1 MAASKTPGTGPAA
14 LAKTPKPSKIRAGM
28 GDVVSESV
36 EVWKDED
43 EARARGFWQVLDEQG
58 VARGVAPA
66 IDDELLRGIFRSML
80 RQRLVDTAMLAL
92 VQQGRLSAYADA
104 CGQEA
109 SVIGSAAALAPDDV
123 IVPSYREAGAALHR
137 GLPLRAFVAQ
147 LFGNVH
153 DIAKGRQM
161 PGHAASPRSL
171 AYLPTSSLASTQ
183 LPHATGIAWAA
194 KLQKKPTVVL
204 AYLGEGATSADDF
217 HAGVNFAAAFKVP
230 VVFLCQNNGWTGA
243 TPAGL
248 QTRAET
254 FALKALAYG
263 MPGVRVDGNDALAVY
278 AATSEAVAR
287 ARSGG
292 GPTLIE
298 AVTLR
303 LGRPGMSSGDAAAE
317 KAAVSEDERKAWSQK
332 EPLSRLGRYLTSRA
346 LLDAKAL
353 QSLEAELRAEIA
365 AALEAEGNVPPPA
378 RETLFDDVY
387 AALPAHLVEQRDEL
401 LRIRRGS

>member
-1 MAASKTPGTGPAA
+1 
-14 LAKTPKPSKIRAGM
+14 M

-43 EARARGFWQVLDEQG
+43 EARARGLWQVLDEQG
-58 VARGVAPA
+58 VARGVVPA

-80 RQRLVDTAMLAL
+80 RQRLVDTAMLVL
-92 VQQGRLSAYADA
+92 VEQGRLSAYADA

-109 SVIGSAAALAPDDV
+109 SVIASAAALAPGDV

-147 LFGNVH
+147 LLGNGH

-303 LGRPGMSSGDAAAE
+303 LGRPGMSSGDSAATRQ
-317 KAAVSEDERKAWSQK
+317 AVSEEERQAWSKQ
-332 EPLSRLGRYLTSRA
+332 EPLARLGRYMTSRA
-346 LLDAKAL
+346 LLDEKTT
-353 QSLEAELRAEIA
+353 QTLEAEIGAEIA

-387 AALPAHLVEQRDEL
+387 AALPANLVEQRDEL
-401 LRIRRGS
+401 LRIRRDRG